1 MSEEHVRRIWDASRN
16 IKYYHWEYVYLKN
29 QLIETIDTTVILF
42 LLETTLIV
50 NNKYMKKWI
59 KQDRDP
65 FSM

>member
-1 MSEEHVRRIWDASRN
+1 MSVEHVRHIWDASRN
-16 IKYYHWEYVYLKN
+16 IEYYHWVYVYLKN
-29 QLIETIDTTVILF
+29 QLIDTTVILF

-65 FSM
+65 FSV